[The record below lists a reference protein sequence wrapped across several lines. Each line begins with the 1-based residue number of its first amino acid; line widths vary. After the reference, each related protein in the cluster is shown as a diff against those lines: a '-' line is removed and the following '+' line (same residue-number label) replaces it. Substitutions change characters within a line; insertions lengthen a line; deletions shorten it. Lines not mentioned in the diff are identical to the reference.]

1 MLTDVVLDQIAE
13 DLSQQSWSVQ
23 TDAIPEEFLIALR
36 EQLLHMNQQDFQL
49 AGIGRSQDHMLAPSI
64 RRDKVRWIE
73 GETPAERLWLEWAA
87 HLQRGLNRRLFMGLF
102 SFESHFAHYRPGDF
116 YKKHFDAFRP
126 DGLER
131 GARRE
136 LSLVVYLNPDWID
149 GDGGELVLFDPRSDG
164 EICRIH
170 PQYGT
175 VVVFL
180 STEVPHE
187 VLPAGR
193 DRYSIAGWFRLNGS
207 LAERPDPPR

>member
-1 MLTDVVLDQIAE
+1 MLTDVVLDQIAD
-13 DLSQQSWSVQ
+13 DLSRQSWSVQ
-23 TDAIPEEFLIALR
+23 ADSIPEDFLKALR
-36 EQLLHMNQQDFQL
+36 EQLLQLDSEDFQA
-49 AGIGRSQDHMLAPSI
+49 AGIGRSQDHTLDPSI

-73 GETPAERLWLEWAA
+73 GETQAERLWLEWAA

-136 LSLVVYLNPDWID
+136 LSLVVYLNPDWAES
-149 GDGGELVLFDPRSDG
+149 DGGELVLFNPASDC
-164 EICRIH
+164 EIGRIR

-175 VVVFL
+175 VVAFL

-187 VLPAGR
+187 VLPARR

-207 LAERPDPPR
+207 IAERPDPPR

>member
-1 MLTDVVLDQIAE
+1 MLSDDVLDQIAN
-13 DLSQQSWSVQ
+13 DLSRQSWSVQ
-23 TDAIPEEFLIALR
+23 TEAIPEAFLTALR
-36 EQLLHMNQQDFQL
+36 EQLLHMSPENFQA
-49 AGIGRSQDHMLAPSI
+49 AGIGRSQDHTLDPSV

-73 GETPAERLWLEWAA
+73 GDTAAEQLWLDWAA

-136 LSLVVYLNPDWID
+136 LSLVVYLNPDWLEQ
-149 GDGGELVLFDPRSDG
+149 DGGELVLFDPFSD
-164 EICRIH
+164 EELARIQ
-170 PQYGT
+170 PEYGT
-175 VVVFL
+175 VVAFL
-180 STEVPHE
+180 STEIPHE
-187 VLPAGR
+187 VLPARR

-207 LAERPDPPR
+207 IAERPDPPR